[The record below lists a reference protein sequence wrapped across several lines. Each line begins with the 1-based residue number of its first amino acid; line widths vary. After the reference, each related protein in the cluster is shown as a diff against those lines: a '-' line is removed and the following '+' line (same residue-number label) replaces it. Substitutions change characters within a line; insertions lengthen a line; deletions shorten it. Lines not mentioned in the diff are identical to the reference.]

1 MSKPCVI
8 NTICLQVSAD
18 QPDSEAITE
27 AATIL
32 RRGGLVAFPTET
44 VYGLGADAFN
54 SSAIRKVFEAK
65 GRPSDNPLIVHIAE
79 LSCLDS
85 LTASFP
91 EIAQTLARKFWPGPL
106 TLILRRTSKVP
117 DIVSPGLDTV
127 AVRMPNHPVALSLLR
142 RFGRGLVAPS
152 ANISGRPSPTTAQH
166 VLDDLEGLIEMVL
179 DSGPTE
185 IGVESTVLDIT
196 VSPPAILRKGGLS
209 REAIEAAI
217 GPVNTE
223 ADSALT
229 KRSPGNRY
237 KHYAP
242 HAKVVLVAT
251 GDVLALATALHN
263 PDFVDKKIAC
273 LLHSIP
279 APAPKSNVTVQRAP
293 LDLGKFSHSLF
304 EYLRQSDKAGIDI
317 IIVEE
322 VSEVGLGAA
331 VMDRLRRATSS
342 VEGN

>member
-1 MSKPCVI
+1 MPTPSVI

-18 QPDSEAITE
+18 QPDSGAIME
-27 AATIL
+27 AAAIL
-32 RRGGLVAFPTET
+32 RKGGLVAFPTET

-85 LTASFP
+85 LTVSFP

-106 TLILRRTSKVP
+106 TLILQRTSKVP
-117 DIVSPGLDTV
+117 DVVSAGLDTV
-127 AVRMPNHPVALSLLR
+127 AVRMPNHPVALFLLR
-142 RFGRGLVAPS
+142 QLGRGVVAPS

-166 VLDDLEGLIEMVL
+166 VLDDLKGKIDMVL
-179 DSGPTE
+179 DSGATE

-209 REAIEAAI
+209 REAIELVI
-217 GPVNTE
+217 GPVNME
-223 ADSALT
+223 ADSVLT

-251 GDVLALATALHN
+251 GDVLALATVLQD
-263 PDFVDKKIAC
+263 PDFVGKKIAC

-279 APAPKSNVTVQRAP
+279 EPPPKSNVAVQRAP

-304 EYLRQSDKAGIDI
+304 EYLRQSDKAGIEL

-322 VSEVGLGAA
+322 VPEFGLGAA
-331 VMDRLRRATSS
+331 IMDRLRRATSNAK
-342 VEGN
+342 GD